1 MLCKKIKNEKGHS
14 IACIRSDHGGEF
26 ENHAFENFCN
36 NLGIEYQFSSLRTLQ
51 QNGVIERK
59 NRSIQEMAR
68 TMLNENS
75 LPKYFLARP
84 STPLV
89 MF

>member
-1 MLCKKIKNEKGHS
+1 MEFGVTG

-26 ENHAFENFCN
+26 ENNAFETFCN
-36 NLGIEYQFSSLRTLQ
+36 NLGIVHQFLWHRNPE
-51 QNGVIERK
+51 QNVAVEWK

-68 TMLNENS
+68 TMLNEIS
-75 LPKYFLARP
+75 LPKYFAPRP
-84 STPLV
+84 STPIV